1 MTSILLASASQRRYD
16 WLCSFLTDGESKIE
30 SRPLIS
36 PEPAPSNGV
45 DVRVQTE
52 ATCIAKAN
60 AAASEM
66 AISGASHDLVIV
78 ADTLVEDPEDPLV
91 AMGKPGDVVSATAML
106 LRLSG
111 RRHRVWSSTAL
122 LWSPNRSREGTEV
135 LHGGWSADIW
145 TESAIVEFDDLS
157 EDTLAD
163 LLLSESWVGKAGAY
177 DLAGEAGANA
187 NLVEGAEVTVLGFA
201 PAAIDA
207 LLESLS

>member
-1 MTSILLASASQRRYD
+1 MASILLASASQRRYD
-16 WLCSFLTDGESKIE
+16 WLRELLVDSGSEIE
-30 SRPLIS
+30 SNPLVS
-36 PEPAPSNGV
+36 PEPAPSSGL
-45 DVRVQTE
+45 DVGVQTE

-60 AAASEM
+60 AAASEI
-66 AISGASHDLVIV
+66 AISGTSHDLIIV

-91 AMGKPGDVVSATAML
+91 AMGKPDDVVSATAML

-122 LWSPNRSREGTEV
+122 LWSPESERKGIEI

-157 EDTLAD
+157 ERI
-163 LLLSESWVGKAGAY
+163 LSELILSDSWAGKAGAY

-187 NLVEGAEVTVLGFA
+187 NLVEGREVTVLGFA

-207 LLESLS
+207 LLEALN

>member
-1 MTSILLASASQRRYD
+1 MMSILLASASQRRYD
-16 WLCSFLTDGESKIE
+16 WLCNFLIDGESKIE

-36 PEPAPSNGV
+36 PEPAPSNGIA
-45 DVRVQTE
+45 VRVQTE

-66 AISGASHDLVIV
+66 VISGAAHDLVIV

-91 AMGKPGDVVSATAML
+91 AMGKPMDVVSATAML

-122 LWSPNRSREGTEV
+122 LWSPDRSREGTEI

-163 LLLSESWVGKAGAY
+163 LILNESWVGKAGAY

-187 NLVEGAEVTVLGFA
+187 NLVEGDEVTVLGFA
-201 PAAIDA
+201 PAAINA
-207 LLESLS
+207 LLEALN

>member
-16 WLCSFLTDGESKIE
+16 WLCNFLTDGESKIE

-36 PEPAPSNGV
+36 PEPAPSKGI

-52 ATCIAKAN
+52 TTCIAKAN
-60 AAASEM
+60 AAAIEM

-145 TESAIVEFDDLS
+145 TDSAIVEFDDLS

-207 LLESLS
+207 LLEVLS

>member
-16 WLCSFLTDGESKIE
+16 WLRELLADGGSEIE
-30 SRPLIS
+30 SHPLVS
-36 PEPAPSNGV
+36 PEPAPSSGL
-45 DVRVQTE
+45 DVGVQTE

-66 AISGASHDLVIV
+66 VISGISHDLVIV
-78 ADTLVEDPEDPLV
+78 ADTLVEDPGDSLI
-91 AMGKPGDVVSATAML
+91 AMGKPDDVVSATAML

-122 LWSPNRSREGTEV
+122 LWSPESEREGTEI

-157 EDTLAD
+157 EGT
-163 LLLSESWVGKAGAY
+163 LSELILSDSWVGKAGAY
-177 DLAGEAGANA
+177 DLAGKAGANVV
-187 NLVEGAEVTVLGFA
+187 LVEGEEVTVLGFA
-201 PAAIDA
+201 PTAIEALLDA
-207 LLESLS
+207 LN

>member
-52 ATCIAKAN
+52 ATCIAKAK

-66 AISGASHDLVIV
+66 TISGDSHDLVIV
-78 ADTLVEDPEDPLV
+78 ADTLVEDTEDPLI

-106 LRLSG
+106 LSLSG

-122 LWSPNRSREGTEV
+122 LWSPDRGREGTET

-145 TESAIVEFDDLS
+145 TESAIVEFDALS
-157 EDTLAD
+157 ADTLAD
-163 LLLSESWVGKAGAY
+163 LILSESWAGKAGAY

-187 NLVEGAEVTVLGFA
+187 NLVEGREVTVLGFA

-207 LLESLS
+207 LLGVLN

>member
-1 MTSILLASASQRRYD
+1 MASILLASASQRRYD

-36 PEPAPSNGV
+36 PEPAPSNGL

-52 ATCIAKAN
+52 DTCIAKAN

-66 AISGASHDLVIV
+66 AISGASHDLIIV

-91 AMGKPGDVVSATAML
+91 AMGKPRDVVAATAML

-122 LWSPNRSREGTEV
+122 LWPPESGREGTEV

-145 TESAIVEFDDLS
+145 TESAIVEFADLS
-157 EDTLAD
+157 TDTLAD
-163 LLLSESWVGKAGAY
+163 LILSDSWVGKAGAY
-177 DLAGEAGANA
+177 DLAGEARANA
-187 NLVEGAEVTVLGFA
+187 DLVEGHEVTVLGFA
-201 PAAIDA
+201 PAATDA
-207 LLESLS
+207 LLVALN

>member
-1 MTSILLASASQRRYD
+1 M
-16 WLCSFLTDGESKIE
+16 
-30 SRPLIS
+30 
-36 PEPAPSNGV
+36 
-45 DVRVQTE
+45 
-52 ATCIAKAN
+52 
-60 AAASEM
+60 
-66 AISGASHDLVIV
+66 
-78 ADTLVEDPEDPLV
+78 EDPEDPLV

-122 LWSPNRSREGTEV
+122 LWSPDRSREGTEI

-163 LLLSESWVGKAGAY
+163 LILNESWVGKAGAY

-187 NLVEGAEVTVLGFA
+187 NLVEGDEVTVLGFA
-201 PAAIDA
+201 PAAINA
-207 LLESLS
+207 LLEALN

>member
-52 ATCIAKAN
+52 ATCIAKAK
-60 AAASEM
+60 AAASEVT
-66 AISGASHDLVIV
+66 ISGDSHDLVIV

-91 AMGKPGDVVSATAML
+91 AMGKPGDVASATAML

-122 LWSPNRSREGTEV
+122 LWPPDRGREGAET

-145 TESAIVEFDDLS
+145 TESAIVKFDDLS
-157 EDTLAD
+157 ADTLAD
-163 LLLSESWVGKAGAY
+163 LILSESWAGKAGAY

-187 NLVEGAEVTVLGFA
+187 NLVEGHEVTVLGFA

-207 LLESLS
+207 LLDVLN

>member
-30 SRPLIS
+30 SRPLVS
-36 PEPAPSNGV
+36 PEPAPSNGI

-66 AISGASHDLVIV
+66 AISGTSHDLVIV

-91 AMGKPGDVVSATAML
+91 AMGKPGDVVSAAAML

-122 LWSPNRSREGTEV
+122 LWPPDRGSEGTET

-157 EDTLAD
+157 ADTLAD
-163 LLLSESWVGKAGAY
+163 LILSESWVGKAGAY
-177 DLAGEAGANA
+177 DLAGEAGVNA
-187 NLVEGAEVTVLGFA
+187 NLVEGHEVTVLGFA
-201 PAAIDA
+201 PTAIDA
-207 LLESLS
+207 LLESLN

>member
-52 ATCIAKAN
+52 ATCIAKAK
-60 AAASEM
+60 AAASEVT
-66 AISGASHDLVIV
+66 ISGDSHDLVIV

-91 AMGKPGDVVSATAML
+91 AMGKPGDVASATAML

-122 LWSPNRSREGTEV
+122 LWPPDRGREGAET

-145 TESAIVEFDDLS
+145 TESAIVKFDDLS
-157 EDTLAD
+157 ADTLAD
-163 LLLSESWVGKAGAY
+163 LILSESWAGKAGAY

-187 NLVEGAEVTVLGFA
+187 NLVEGHEVTVLGFA

-207 LLESLS
+207 LLDVLD

>member
-36 PEPAPSNGV
+36 PEPAPSKGI
-45 DVRVQTE
+45 DVRVQT
-52 ATCIAKAN
+52 ATTCIAKAN
-60 AAASEM
+60 AAAIEG
-66 AISGASHDLVIV
+66 AISGAAQDLVIV

-207 LLESLS
+207 LLEVLS

>member
-16 WLCSFLTDGESKIE
+16 WLCGFLTDGESKIE

-36 PEPAPSNGV
+36 PEPAPSKGIAV
-45 DVRVQTE
+45 GVQTE

-60 AAASEM
+60 AAAGEM
-66 AISGASHDLVIV
+66 VISGETHDLVIV
-78 ADTLVEDPEDPLV
+78 SDTLVEDPEDPLV

-163 LLLSESWVGKAGAY
+163 LVLSESWVGKAGAY

-187 NLVEGAEVTVLGFA
+187 NLVEGGEVTVLGFA

-207 LLESLS
+207 LLEALN

>member
-36 PEPAPSNGV
+36 PEPAPSKGIA
-45 DVRVQTE
+45 VRVQTE

-66 AISGASHDLVIV
+66 AISGAAHDLVIV

-122 LWSPNRSREGTEV
+122 LWSPNRSREGTEI

-163 LLLSESWVGKAGAY
+163 LVLSESWVGKAGAY

-187 NLVEGAEVTVLGFA
+187 NLVEGGEVTVLGFA

-207 LLESLS
+207 LLEVLN

>member
-52 ATCIAKAN
+52 ATCIAKAK
-60 AAASEM
+60 AAASEVT
-66 AISGASHDLVIV
+66 ISGDSHDLVIV

-91 AMGKPGDVVSATAML
+91 AMGKPGDVASATAML

-122 LWSPNRSREGTEV
+122 LWPPDRGREGAET

-145 TESAIVEFDDLS
+145 TESAIVKFDDLS
-157 EDTLAD
+157 ADTLAD
-163 LLLSESWVGKAGAY
+163 LILSESWAGKAGAY

-187 NLVEGAEVTVLGFA
+187 DLVEGHEVTVLGFA

-207 LLESLS
+207 LLDVLN

>member
-1 MTSILLASASQRRYD
+1 MASILLASASQRRND
-16 WLCSFLTDGESKIE
+16 WLSEFLAGGESRIE
-30 SRPLIS
+30 ARPLVS
-36 PEPAPSNGV
+36 PEPAPSSGL
-45 DVRVQTE
+45 DVGVQTG

-91 AMGKPGDVVSATAML
+91 AMGKPGDVVSATTML

-122 LWSPNRSREGTEV
+122 LWSPESERKGAEI

-157 EDTLAD
+157 EKT
-163 LLLSESWVGKAGAY
+163 LSELILSDSWIGKAGAY

-187 NLVEGAEVTVLGFA
+187 NLVEGREVTVLGFA

-207 LLESLS
+207 LLEALN